1 MTNLELLRSMGPM
14 NLAEFIFLVSC
25 NVIKGA
31 RKCKDQSR
39 NITSCTVSDWEE
51 WLTQPA
57 KYTDG
62 TPPRHWKGV

>member
-14 NLAEFIFLVSC
+14 NLAEFIFLASC

-31 RKCKDQSR
+31 RKIGDR
-39 NITSCTVSDWEE
+39 NISSCTVSDWEE
-51 WLTQPA
+51 WLAQPA

-62 TPPRHWKGV
+62 TPPRQWKGV

>member
-14 NLAEFIFLVSC
+14 NLAEFIFLTSC

-31 RKCKDQSR
+31 RKIGDR
-39 NITSCTVSDWEE
+39 NISSCTVSGWEE
-51 WLTQPA
+51 WLAQPA